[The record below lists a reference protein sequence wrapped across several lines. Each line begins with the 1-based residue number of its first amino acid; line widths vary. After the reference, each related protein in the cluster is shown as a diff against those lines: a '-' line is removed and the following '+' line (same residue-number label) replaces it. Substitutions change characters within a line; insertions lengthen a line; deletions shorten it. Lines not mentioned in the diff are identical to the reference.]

1 MQPVPTLAEPE
12 QKATSGGPSHMY
24 TPNGHKARV
33 HHTSLLMVCSV
44 HPKRAQGTGSPHLSP
59 HGLLWN

>member
-12 QKATSGGPSHMY
+12 QMPHRGGLSY
-24 TPNGHKARV
+24 
-33 HHTSLLMVCSV
+33 V

-59 HGLLWN
+59 HGLLWSLTSSCLKAA